1 VEVRAAQSLV
11 FCVVFCRS
19 LFVLLFFFFCPLH
32 CLSFDLRLLITP
44 LVSSDYPFGIF
55 WLPLWYRLIT
65 PLVSSDY
72 PFGILSFDYHF
83 GIFWLPLW
91 CFQTCLTWFTVN
103 KYENV
108 HRRNLT
114 KTFRYRNITFIY
126 ILLTTNTENM
136 ILIEYE
142 NWKFNSFFLLSIFK
156 LDLLYFQ
163 PRCFLS

>member
-1 VEVRAAQSLV
+1 LPITLS
-11 FCVVFCRS
+11 
-19 LFVLLFFFFCPLH
+19 VLRFTASDYPFGIFWLPLWY
-32 CLSFDLRLLITP
+32 LLITP

-55 WLPLWYRLIT
+55 WLSLWYCSEFGNFVIT
-65 PLVSSDY
+65 
-72 PFGILSFDYHF
+72 FIILSSDYHF